1 MRNSL
6 IKSSLNVYIA
16 GYGCCKQEIIAS
28 AGPVYDVSRFGVS
41 FVNFPENADVLVFQ
55 GFYNGKGLK
64 KVINIYEQ
72 MISPKW
78 VLALGKCA
86 LESLSYEGPEN
97 NVLHEF
103 KKRLIVDVYVPG
115 CPPRPEAFIFS
126 LLKLIEKP

>member
-1 MRNSL
+1 LRNSL

-41 FVNFPENADVLVFQ
+41 FVSYPENADILVFQ

-64 KVINIYEQ
+64 KIINIYDQ
-72 MISPKW
+72 MLSPKW
-78 VLALGKCA
+78 VIAIGKCA

-97 NVLHEF
+97 NILYEF

-115 CPPRPEAFIFS
+115 CPPRPEAFIYS

>member
-1 MRNSL
+1 LVNSI
-6 IKSSLNVYIA
+6 IKSSLNIYIA

-28 AGPVYDVSRFGVS
+28 AGPVYDISRFGVS
-41 FVNFPENADVLVFQ
+41 FVSYPENADVLVFQ

-64 KVINIYEQ
+64 KVINIYNQ

-78 VLALGKCA
+78 VIALGKCA
-86 LESLSYEGPEN
+86 IENLSYEESEN
-97 NVLHEF
+97 NILYEF
-103 KKRLIVDVYVPG
+103 KKRIAVDVYVPG